1 MTSMG
6 CGASLHPQS
15 STNHCLEP
23 KYTTSIH
30 QTDQSRPRDEEFQME
45 AESAQKILAGDVNV
59 EFVEDINIVRI
70 FTSSTFTGS
79 KDGMVVEI
87 LDYK

>member
-1 MTSMG
+1 
-6 CGASLHPQS
+6 
-15 STNHCLEP
+15 
-23 KYTTSIH
+23 
-30 QTDQSRPRDEEFQME
+30 ME

-87 LDYK
+87 LDYKQFLFSLQNQ